1 MPVVSKIEV
10 KNASITSNDLLKLLG
25 RLSKEKTLVA
35 PVRNEQ
41 LEDVN
46 FLPVTD
52 PAQICF
58 DYDNTTTSPKEFF
71 FPQYESL
78 FTFSGASNSSIE
90 VEDTSEE
97 IVLFGVRS
105 CDVKGI
111 ELLDKFY
118 ERSFEDNY
126 YLSKRRNSVIISVG
140 CSELNEQCFC
150 TSTGTGPVLE
160 EGFDVQ
166 LVSAGNDY
174 AVQVGSER
182 GLELFERYQ
191 GFFGPA
197 VGVDVKQLLVQAKKS
212 ESKFDLQR
220 VYNNLKEEKVS
231 EKLWEDIAGRCQNCG
246 LCLFLCPTCSC
257 YSVVDRSTPLGE
269 SRRTRQWDACYFRG
283 FTRMAGG
290 HNPVR
295 NRQEMIKRKYHHK
308 LVQQI
313 DEFGM
318 SGCTGCGRCNLAC
331 VGNVNWLENIIKIE
345 KGDYSVQQ

>member
-1 MPVVSKIEV
+1 MPVVSKIEIR
-10 KNASITSNDLLKLLG
+10 KASITRSNLLELLE
-25 RLSKEKTLVA
+25 RLSKEKMLVA

-58 DYDNTTTSPKEFF
+58 DYDNTTTPPKEFF
-71 FPQYESL
+71 FPQSECM
-78 FTFSGASNSSIE
+78 FTFSGASNSSVE
-90 VEDTSEE
+90 VKDTNEE

-105 CDVKGI
+105 CDVEGI

-126 YLSKRRNSVIISVG
+126 YLSRRAKSVIISVA

-150 TSTGTGPVLE
+150 TSTGIGPVLE
-160 EGFDVQ
+160 EGFDIQ
-166 LVSAGNDY
+166 LVSAGDSY
-174 AVQVGSER
+174 AVQVGSEK
-182 GLELFERYQ
+182 GLQFFEKYQ
-191 GFFGPA
+191 NFFGPSLD
-197 VGVDVKQLLVQAKKS
+197 VDIKVLAKEAKKS
-212 ESKFDLQR
+212 NHKFDLQR
-220 VYNNLKEEKVS
+220 VYNNLKKEKVS
-231 EKLWEDIAGRCQNCG
+231 EVLWENIAGRCQSCG

-257 YSVVDRSTPLGE
+257 YSVVDRFTPLGE
-269 SRRTRQWDACYFRG
+269 GRRTRQWDACYFRG

-290 HNPVR
+290 YNPVR
-295 NRQEMIKRKYHHK
+295 NRQEMAKRKYYHK

-345 KGDYSVQQ
+345 GSN

>member
-1 MPVVSKIEV
+1 MGVLSKIEI
-10 KNASITSNDLLKLLG
+10 KEASITRDNLLKLLE
-25 RLSKEKTLVA
+25 SIAKEKTLIA
-35 PVRNEQ
+35 PVRNPD

-46 FLPVTD
+46 FLPVSDT
-52 PAQICF
+52 AQICF

-71 FPQYESL
+71 FPQSESM
-78 FTFSGASNSSIE
+78 FSFSQRSNDSIK
-90 VEDTSEE
+90 VKEDSEE

-140 CSELNEQCFC
+140 CSALNEQCFC
-150 TSTGTGPVLE
+150 TSTETGPVLE
-160 EGFDVQ
+160 EGFDIQ
-166 LVSAGNDY
+166 LLSAGNNY
-174 AVQVGSER
+174 AVQVGSEK

-191 GFFGPA
+191 GFFGQA
-197 VGVDVKQLLVQAKKS
+197 GGVDIKQQLAEAKKS
-212 ESKFDLQR
+212 EPKFNLR
-220 VYNNLKEEKVS
+220 KVYTMLKEEKVT
-231 EKLWEDIAGRCQNCG
+231 EQLWEDMASRCQSCG

-269 SRRTRQWDACYFRG
+269 NRRIRQWDACYFRG

-290 HNPVR
+290 YDPVR

-313 DEFGM
+313 DEFEM
-318 SGCTGCGRCNLAC
+318 SGCVGCGRCNLVC
-331 VGNVNWLENIIKIE
+331 VGNVNWLENIVKIE
-345 KGDYSVQQ
+345 RGG